1 MSTRPLVQMHGVD
14 SAATVALPEVL
25 TAPIRLDVVQFVHTN
40 MNKNARQAVARSRFA
55 GEQTSAESWGT
66 GRAVSRIP
74 RVSGSGTHR
83 SGQGAFGNMC
93 RKGRAFA
100 PLKRWRRWH
109 RHVNKDQRRFAVCSA
124 LAASAVAPLVM
135 SRGHKVMQIPEVP
148 LVIADSAFEG
158 ITKTSEAVKLLE
170 KIGASDDV
178 ARVKASRTIRAG
190 RGAMRNR
197 RYTQRTG
204 PLLIHDGKSNKHS
217 KIAHA
222 FRNISGVQVS
232 SVHSLNL
239 LELAPGG
246 HLGRFIIWT
255 ESAFKALDSIFGTS
269 EKESEVKPGYN
280 PPTHQVTNADIGAII
295 NSTDVQSA
303 LRAKKRGSVKQGRKV
318 NALKNMSTMAK
329 LNPYFIS
336 MRRQA
341 ILQARKASKEDRKKK
356 VSKKRGSRSPKYAKL
371 LLAEKARLFTVVTF
385 SSSSTS
391 LPFRSPLPPRHA
403 SLLFGRPALTAAAL
417 AAAALPDDFA
427 DVVGAAG
434 SSVAALLRDF
444 PRFLLTGA
452 ASSAAGAALVAP
464 AFDPFFLDDED
475 LPPFRDE
482 EVVA

>member
-1 MSTRPLVQMHGVD
+1 VQLHGVD
-14 SAATVALPEVL
+14 GVATVPLPDVL
-25 TAPIRLDVVQFVHTN
+25 TAPIRLDVVNFVHTN

-93 RKGRAFA
+93 CKGRAFA

-148 LVIADSAFEG
+148 LVVADSAIAN

-170 KIGASDDV
+170 KIGAAEDV
-178 ARVKASRTIRAG
+178 ARVKASRNIRAG

-204 PLLIHDGKSNKHS
+204 PLLIHDGKGNKRS
-217 KIAHA
+217 TIAHA
-222 FRNISGVQVS
+222 FRNISGVTCA

-255 ESAFKALDSIFGTS
+255 ESAFKALDSVYGTNDKVS
-269 EKESEVKPGYN
+269 EAKHAYN
-280 PPTHQVTNADIGAII
+280 PPTTQVTNADIGSII

-303 LRAKKRGSVKQGRKV
+303 LRAKKKGSVKHGRKV
-318 NALKNMSTMAK
+318 NALKNMHAMAK
-329 LNPYFIS
+329 LNPYFITV
-336 MRRQA
+336 RRRA
-341 ILQARKASKEDRKKK
+341 VLAGKASKEDRAKKIAK
-356 VSKKRGSRSPKYAKL
+356 ARKGSQSPKYVEML
-371 LLAEKARLFTVVTF
+371 HAE
-385 SSSSTS
+385 
-391 LPFRSPLPPRHA
+391 
-403 SLLFGRPALTAAAL
+403 
-417 AAAALPDDFA
+417 
-427 DVVGAAG
+427 
-434 SSVAALLRDF
+434 
-444 PRFLLTGA
+444 
-452 ASSAAGAALVAP
+452 
-464 AFDPFFLDDED
+464 
-475 LPPFRDE
+475 
-482 EVVA
+482 